1 MTIEQANQYFA
12 ALPEGFAPA
21 EELRA
26 ALPAAAQQVAYV
38 GVAGTAGKT
47 AAATLTAAVLQA
59 AGFVTG
65 LYRAGCEPLEQRVRI
80 NGEPVADAL
89 LCAAAETLSRAKPL
103 PRAAAELAAA
113 AACFGAAG
121 CRLAVVELP
130 DAGLAEALS
139 HMPVC
144 VVTSIGPDGVSRSV
158 ERSAALAAGVMREG
172 AICGTAPE
180 PPKAALR
187 ALSVAAGR
195 EGWPAANR
203 AAPPRPP
210 RSSKA
215 LLPLRTAAASGCCRS
230 ARSSFWTP
238 AAPRSR
244 PWPCS
249 ASSI

>member
-47 AAATLTAAVLQA
+47 AAAALTAAVLQA

-130 DAGLAEALS
+130 DAGLAEALLP
-139 HMPVC
+139 HAGLRGDLHRP
-144 VVTSIGPDGVSRSV
+144 GRREPLGG
-158 ERSAALAAGVMREG
+158 ALGG
-172 AICGTAPE
+172 SGCG
-180 PPKAALR
+180 R
-187 ALSVAAGR
+187 HAGR
-195 EGWPAANR
+195 CHLRHRTGAAQGR
-203 AAPPRPP
+203 VE
-210 RSSKA
+210 
-215 LLPLRTAAASGCCRS
+215 
-230 ARSSFWTP
+230 
-238 AAPRSR
+238 
-244 PWPCS
+244 
-249 ASSI
+249 